1 MVIRD
6 VGLYEREVSR
16 RLSENAIFVQ
26 IDRFK
31 LLIYK
36 EIGFTGS

>member
-1 MVIRD
+1 MKKP
-6 VGLYEREVSR
+6 R
-16 RLSENAIFVQ
+16 RLSENVIFVQ